1 MGDIDSSVKSNI
13 PILRPTGRPF
23 ASKWTIQNDSG
34 RYFEPAVRR
43 YRRVK
48 VQTSEQQSLL
58 DWILPRLTFQSN
70 LISILPMIGTKLAKT
85 EGTT

>member
-48 VQTSEQQSLL
+48 VDGPKKFKRESECSKIIKR
-58 DWILPRLTFQSN
+58 W
-70 LISILPMIGTKLAKT
+70 TKT
-85 EGTT
+85 DQNCSSER